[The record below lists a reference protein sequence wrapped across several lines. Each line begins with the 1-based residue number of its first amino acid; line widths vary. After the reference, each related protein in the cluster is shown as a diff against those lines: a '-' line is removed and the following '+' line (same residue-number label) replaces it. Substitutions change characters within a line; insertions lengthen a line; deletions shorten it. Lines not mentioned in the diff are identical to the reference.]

1 MNAVREDL
9 ARHGIQPRKRL
20 GQSFLGD
27 RNVIRKIAGLAR
39 LSGED
44 TVVEVGAGLG
54 YLTEELEK
62 GAGRVVALEIDARL
76 AGLLREKFSGREKV
90 EIVEGDVLKYDFAS
104 AAASGRIKVVGNL
117 PYYLSS
123 QILFRLLRYRR
134 SISLMVLMFQKELAD
149 RFMAPPGG
157 RDYGIPSVILAR
169 YAETTRE
176 ITVPPA
182 CFHPRPEVVSA
193 VLRIAVKEGE
203 GGAVPEAP
211 EAPETRDDEGV
222 FVATVRAA
230 FARRRKTLANNL
242 LAAGFAPDVLEGAF
256 GRAGI
261 DGVRRAETLGADE
274 FGRLAGELA
283 AACDARKIL
292 DKWISLW

>member
-1 MNAVREDL
+1 MNAIREDL
-9 ARHGIQPRKRL
+9 AEHGIEPRKRL
-20 GQSFLGD
+20 GQSFLED

-54 YLTEELEK
+54 YLTEEMEK
-62 GAGRVVALEIDARL
+62 EAARVVALELDSRL
-76 AGLLREKFSGREKV
+76 AALLREKFSGREKV

-104 AAASGRIKVVGNL
+104 AASRGRIKVVGNL
-117 PYYLSS
+117 PYYISS
-123 QILFRLLRYRR
+123 QILFRLLRFRR

-149 RFMAPPGG
+149 RFLAPPGNK
-157 RDYGIPSVILAR
+157 DYGIPSVILAR
-169 YAETTRE
+169 YATTTRE
-176 ITVPPA
+176 LTVPPA
-182 CFHPRPEVVSA
+182 CFYPRPEVVSA
-193 VLRIAVKEGE
+193 VLRIALKEEGE
-203 GGAVPEAP
+203 GGAVPEAMP
-211 EAPETRDDEGV
+211 EAMDAERA

-242 LAAGFAPDVLEGAF
+242 RAAGFAADGLERAF

-261 DGVRRAETLGADE
+261 DGGRRAETLSADE

-283 AACDARKIL
+283 AACDVRKIL

>member
-1 MNAVREDL
+1 MNAIREDL
-9 ARHGIQPRKRL
+9 AEHGIEPRKRL
-20 GQSFLGD
+20 GQSFLED

-62 GAGRVVALEIDARL
+62 EAARVVALELDPRL
-76 AGLLREKFSGREKV
+76 AALLREKFSGHEKV
-90 EIVEGDVLKYDFAS
+90 EIVEGDVLKYDFSSTAS
-104 AAASGRIKVVGNL
+104 TGRIKVVGNL
-117 PYYLSS
+117 PYYISS
-123 QILFRLLRYRR
+123 QILFRLLRFRR

-149 RFMAPPGG
+149 RFLAPPGNK
-157 RDYGIPSVILAR
+157 DYGIPSVILAR
-169 YAETTRE
+169 YATTTRE

-182 CFHPRPEVVSA
+182 CFYPRPEVVSA
-193 VLRIAVKEGE
+193 VLRIAVKEEGE
-203 GGAVPEAP
+203 GGAVPEAI
-211 EAPETRDDEGV
+211 DDERA
-222 FVATVRAA
+222 FAATVRAA

-242 LAAGFAPDVLEGAF
+242 RAAGFAADGLERAF

-261 DGVRRAETLGADE
+261 DGGRRAETLSADE

-283 AACDARKIL
+283 AACDVRKIL